1 MVPST
6 GFLGNAAFATGG
18 FIGTKVV
25 SGMVLPGL
33 GVEMPILRILGKAVV
48 AGALGW
54 AGKNFLGRS
63 NGDLILIGGMVE
75 VVNDAVQTYV
85 APMVPALAVGAYDD
99 YNMGVYPGLSAYN
112 NMGSYVQLNGMV
124 HDDVSEQV

>member
-1 MVPST
+1 
-6 GFLGNAAFATGG
+6 
-18 FIGTKVV
+18 
-25 SGMVLPGL
+25 
-33 GVEMPILRILGKAVV
+33 MPILRILGKAVV